1 MIVCISKYSPLSELD
16 HFLFSYSNIYNKRFA
31 LQDIKYSKQTYKELT
46 TILQV
51 ILFTSMYFN

>member
-1 MIVCISKYSPLSELD
+1 MIVYISKYSPLSELD
-16 HFLFSYSNIYNKRFA
+16 RFLFSNSNTYNKRFA